1 MSDGESAVIY
11 EHAYLKIA
19 AERADEFQSAFDGA
33 EHELANAPGCRSVEL
48 VRSIDD
54 PETYLLKVGWR
65 RVEDHV
71 DVFPTTE
78 NAKRF
83 AHAVAGFFESEPLVL
98 HFPG

>member
-1 MSDGESAVIY
+1 MDEGESAVIY

-19 AERADEFQSAFDGA
+19 AERANEFESAFYGIQ
-33 EHELANAPGCRSVEL
+33 HELTNAPGCRSVEL
-48 VRSIDD
+48 VRSIDG

-65 RVEDHV
+65 HIEDHT
-71 DVFPTTE
+71 DIFPTTD

-83 AHAVAGFFESEPLVL
+83 AHAIAGFFEGEPLVL